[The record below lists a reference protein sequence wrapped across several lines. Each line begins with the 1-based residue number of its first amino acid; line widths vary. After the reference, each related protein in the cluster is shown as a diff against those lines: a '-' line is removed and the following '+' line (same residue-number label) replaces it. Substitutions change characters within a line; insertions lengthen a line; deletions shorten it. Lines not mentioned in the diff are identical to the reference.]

1 MSDLPSDQKPSDQ
14 KPSDQKPSDQKPSDR
29 KPSDQK
35 PTERGIGQTDLVESL
50 ADIAKRLDLSE
61 IQDQMCGVNI
71 GGGRQMTATMVQA
84 PLMAAASIEPVRIV
98 PAAEAA
104 KVEHP
109 GTVKS
114 PMVGTAYL
122 RPAPDS
128 AAFVEVGLTVKAG
141 DKILLVEAMKTF
153 NEIIAPR
160 GGTVTSILVQ
170 DGQPVEYGQALLVI
184 E

>member
-1 MSDLPSDQKPSDQ
+1 MTKFSSKPTGE
-14 KPSDQKPSDQKPSDR
+14 PASDR
-29 KPSDQK
+29 
-35 PTERGIGQTDLVESL
+35 TELVEAL

-61 IQDQMCGVNI
+61 IEYQTGELKIRVA
-71 GGGRQMTATMVQA
+71 RQMV
-84 PLMAAASIEPVRIV
+84 LAAVPTIV
-98 PAAEAA
+98 AAPAAEAPQA
-104 KVEHP
+104 AAAISATPIEHP

-122 RPAPDS
+122 RPAPES
-128 AAFVEVGLTVKAG
+128 AAFVDVGSLVKAG

-160 GGTVTSILVQ
+160 GGTVTAIMVQ

>member
-1 MSDLPSDQKPSDQ
+1 MTKTPLKPSVTEPVLDQ
-14 KPSDQKPSDQKPSDR
+14 
-29 KPSDQK
+29 
-35 PTERGIGQTDLVESL
+35 TGLVESL

-61 IQDQMCGVNI
+61 IEYQTGDLKIRVA
-71 GGGRQMTATMVQA
+71 RQISVAYA
-84 PLMAAASIEPVRIV
+84 PAPAVVHAAVETVTTSVAPETIK
-98 PAAEAA
+98 AESA
-104 KVEHP
+104 

-122 RPAPDS
+122 RPAPES
-128 AAFVEVGLTVKAG
+128 PAFVEVGSTVKAG
-141 DKILLVEAMKTF
+141 EKILLVEAMKTF

>member
-1 MSDLPSDQKPSDQ
+1 MTRLPSKPNGDMAA
-14 KPSDQKPSDQKPSDR
+14 DR
-29 KPSDQK
+29 
-35 PTERGIGQTDLVESL
+35 TELVESL

-61 IQDQMCGVNI
+61 IEYQMGELKIRVA
-71 GGGRQMTATMVQA
+71 RQMTSVAAPMMV
-84 PLMAAASIEPVRIV
+84 AA
-98 PAAEAA
+98 PAAEAPKPA
-104 KVEHP
+104 AAGALPIEHP

-122 RPAPDS
+122 RSAPES
-128 AAFVEVGLTVKAG
+128 PPFVDIGTVVKAG

-160 GGTVTSILVQ
+160 GGTVTAIMVN